1 MSVALALFES
11 LVLVG
16 NALEY
21 YRDSY
26 QPGSDR
32 WTAMTEI
39 LGILD
44 EAVDTLVHSQGLDGD
59 NDALDPSGV

>member
-1 MSVALALFES
+1 MSVALALFAS
-11 LVLVG
+11 LCQVG

-26 QPGSDR
+26 PPGSDR

-39 LGILD
+39 LGWLD
-44 EAVDTLVHSQGLDGD
+44 AAVDTLVLSEGLPGD
-59 NDALDPSGV
+59 NEARDGA

>member
-1 MSVALALFES
+1 MSVALALFTALCE
-11 LVLVG
+11 VG

-26 QPGSDR
+26 PPGSDR

-39 LGILD
+39 LGWLD
-44 EAVDTLVHSQGLDGD
+44 IAVDTLVHSEGLESD
-59 NDALDPSGV
+59 NALD

>member
-1 MSVALALFES
+1 MSLALTIFEA
-11 LVLVG
+11 LVTVG
-16 NALEY
+16 NALEC
-21 YRDSY
+21 YRDTY

-44 EAVDTLVHSQGLDGD
+44 EAVDTLVHSEGLDGD
-59 NDALDPSGV
+59 NDALD